1 MECKEK
7 FFKNP
12 RAAANLV
19 KANYGFFGRAFVST
33 LIKSGFEH
41 AEELFS
47 IYYNQL
53 INDYDIM
60 QKQAQ
65 SAALILTAD
74 KLATEMLF
82 VDSPSLT
89 PKEISDF
96 LKTKASVSTNPRAYE
111 YVCEFV
117 AANQNRFM
125 GNAEFGEVWGVMDEN
140 KNSVYIM
147 KNKFN
152 QICDEGG
159 YNSQSLLSWLSD
171 RGLIRRTDKKHFD
184 VLKRIGNT
192 RVRCVH
198 MTLNTDDDEDYSD
211 IDL

>member
-1 MECKEK
+1 MAK
-7 FFKNP
+7 
-12 RAAANLV
+12 LIST
-19 KANYGFFGRAFVST
+19 GFG
-33 LIKSGFEH
+33 H
-41 AEELFS
+41 AEELFNE
-47 IYYNQL
+47 YYEQL
-53 INDYDIM
+53 IGEFDIM

-82 VDSPSLT
+82 ADTPSLS
-89 PKEISDF
+89 PKDISDF
-96 LKTKASVSTNPRAYE
+96 LKTKASVSANPRAYE

-125 GNAEFGEVWGVMDEN
+125 GNAEFGEVWGVMDES
-140 KNSVYIM
+140 KDSVYIM

-159 YNSQSLLSWLSD
+159 YNAQSLLSWLSD
-171 RGLIRRTDKKHFD
+171 RGLIRRTDKKHYD
-184 VLKRIGNT
+184 VVKRIGNASI
-192 RVRCVH
+192 RCVH
-198 MTLNTDDDEDYSD
+198 MTLSNVENEDYSD